1 MTIYKVSRYAFA
13 LAGVAM
19 LSSCHIYKKFEM
31 PTDDQV
37 LSDYVDARNAE
48 VDSTTFGNITWQE
61 VFTDPQLANLI
72 ERALVNNVNLQNAK
86 LNVDMAQSQLKGA
99 RLSYLPSLTLA
110 ASGSKSYYDIT
121 GMRDL
126 PWSYQVPLAASWEID
141 VFGKTLNTNRRAKAA
156 VLQSE
161 AYQQAVRSQI
171 IAGVANCYYTIAML
185 EKQLEISRETEV
197 LWGKNVQIM
206 KDFKEAG
213 RVTEAAVVQSAANH
227 YSIKASITDLEVAL
241 NEANNAMSLLLNVT
255 PQTWGIS
262 ADAMLDVPEIVREG
276 VPMRELSARPDVRA
290 AEQSVA
296 VAYYATNQ
304 ARAAF
309 YPSISISATGGFTN
323 TVGTSIINPANWFAN
338 LAGSLT
344 APLFARGQLISNLEV
359 AKASQAVAMNNF
371 ENTIMSAAA
380 EVSDAYHTLEKSAE
394 KSNLLSLQV
403 AELEKSVDYTLEL
416 LSYNGTTSY
425 LEVLTAQQTLLQA
438 QLSKVSCDNTHARA
452 AISLYQALGGGR

>member
-1 MTIYKVSRYAFA
+1 
-13 LAGVAM
+13 
-19 LSSCHIYKKFEM
+19 
-31 PTDDQV
+31 
-37 LSDYVDARNAE
+37 
-48 VDSTTFGNITWQE
+48 
-61 VFTDPQLANLI
+61 
-72 ERALVNNVNLQNAK
+72 
-86 LNVDMAQSQLKGA
+86 
-99 RLSYLPSLTLA
+99 
-110 ASGSKSYYDIT
+110 
-121 GMRDL
+121 
-126 PWSYQVPLAASWEID
+126 
-141 VFGKTLNTNRRAKAA
+141 
-156 VLQSE
+156 
-161 AYQQAVRSQI
+161 
-171 IAGVANCYYTIAML
+171 
-185 EKQLEISRETEV
+185 
-197 LWGKNVQIM
+197 
-206 KDFKEAG
+206 
-213 RVTEAAVVQSAANH
+213 
-227 YSIKASITDLEVAL
+227 
-241 NEANNAMSLLLNVT
+241 MSLLLNVT

-262 ADAMLDVPEIVREG
+262 ADAMLDVPDIVREG

-371 ENTIMSAAA
+371 ENTLMSAAA